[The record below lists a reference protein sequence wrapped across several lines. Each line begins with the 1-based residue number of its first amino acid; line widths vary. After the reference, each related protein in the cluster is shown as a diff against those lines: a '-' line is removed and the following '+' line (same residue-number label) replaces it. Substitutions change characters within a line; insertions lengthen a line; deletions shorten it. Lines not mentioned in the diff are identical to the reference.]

1 MKKYGKTD
9 SEKTAEESL
18 QCRQIISEIVNFGV
32 TEYQKLKLIKLLA
45 LELEDDKKMRKIS
58 NLIKELSGGRDSK
71 KSNNLIVE

>member
-45 LELEDDKKMRKIS
+45 L
-58 NLIKELSGGRDSK
+58 
-71 KSNNLIVE
+71 